1 MCFGEPDIWQTSKG
15 EVMKRI
21 GSICLLGIGSGLAI
35 SIGGTVYLSVENPV
49 VGSVLFAVGLYAVVL
64 NGLYLYTGKI
74 GYLVE
79 QKEKKPYLILLL
91 TTWIGNLVG
100 TALGA
105 GLLSQTRIGGNIRER
120 AAGLCQTKLSDSL
133 ASILILAFFCGILM
147 YVAVEGFRSG
157 GNPLIVI
164 FSVSVFILCG
174 FEHCIA
180 NMFYFSLAGVWS
192 LQTVGYLLVMTLGNS
207 LGGMLLPA
215 FKRAR
220 P

>member
-1 MCFGEPDIWQTSKG
+1 
-15 EVMKRI
+15 MKRI

-79 QKEKKPYLILLL
+79 QKEKRPYLILLL

-105 GLLSQTRIGGNIRER
+105 GLLSWTRIGGNIRER
-120 AAGLCQTKLSDSL
+120 AAVLCQTKLSDNPV
-133 ASILILAFFCGILM
+133 SILILAFFCGILM
-147 YVAVEGFRSG
+147 YVAVEGFRSA

-164 FSVSVFILCG
+164 FCVSVFILCG

-192 LQTVGYLLVMTLGNS
+192 PQAVGYLLVMTLGNS

-215 FKRAR
+215 FKRAQA
-220 P
+220 